1 MRDKLTNRRR
11 WHGDV
16 PTHRRRLARQVRS
29 VWHRLGQAP
38 LLDRLRQ
45 ALTTWTGPQRQPELV
60 VAVVA
65 LAAIGLG
72 TATATTVDASGP
84 AAAPTSD
91 IFTAPADLSGRDA
104 SLDRPDRAERTGPR
118 VDGSAPG
125 DTRGSGSTVP
135 DDSSAAAPDGSGS
148 SHEPAAATPA
158 PPPAW
163 VHPMPGAFTTSCFG
177 PRWGV
182 LHGGVDL
189 AAPPGTPI
197 RAVGAGTVIHAGWG
211 IAGYG
216 ISVMV
221 DHGDGYVTHYAHA
234 SQATVSVGD
243 TVKPGDVIAL
253 EGSTGDSSGPHLHFE
268 VHKGMWNRVEPVK
281 WLANRNIHIDGC

>member
-1 MRDKLTNRRR
+1 VRDKLTNRRR

-16 PTHRRRLARQVRS
+16 LTHRRRLARQVRS
-29 VWHRLGQAP
+29 AWHRLGQAP
-38 LLDRLRQ
+38 ILVRLRQ
-45 ALTTWTGPQRQPELV
+45 VLAAWAGPQRPQEM
-60 VAVVA
+60 VVA
-65 LAAIGLG
+65 LVALTAIGLG
-72 TATATTVDASGP
+72 TATATTVDARGP
-84 AAAPTSD
+84 SARPGPHA
-91 IFTAPADLSGRDA
+91 TASADLSGRDA
-104 SLDRPDRAERTGPR
+104 ALDRSDRSARTDPL
-118 VDGSAPG
+118 VDGSAPEN
-125 DTRGSGSTVP
+125 DPGSGSTPP
-135 DDSSAAAPDGSGS
+135 DASPSAAPDTSERS
-148 SHEPAAATPA
+148 EPAAAAPA
-158 PPPAW
+158 PPPKW

-182 LHGGVDL
+182 LLGGVDL
-189 AAPPGTPI
+189 ASPPGTPI

-216 ISVMV
+216 ISVMI

-243 TVKPGDVIAL
+243 RVEPGDVIAL

-268 VHKGMWNRVEPVK
+268 VHKGMWNRVEPVR

>member
-16 PTHRRRLARQVRS
+16 PTHRRRLTRQVRQA
-29 VWHRLGQAP
+29 WHRLGQAP
-38 LLDRLRQ
+38 IVDRLRQ
-45 ALTTWTGPQRQPELV
+45 ALTTWTGPQRQPEMV
-60 VAVVA
+60 VALVA

-72 TATATTVDASGP
+72 TATAATVDAGGP
-84 AAAPTSD
+84 AAAPAPETL
-91 IFTAPADLSGRDA
+91 TASADLSGRDA
-104 SLDRPDRAERTGPR
+104 TLERPDRAERTDQQTG
-118 VDGSAPG
+118 GSAPA
-125 DTRGSGSTVP
+125 DASGSGSTAP
-135 DDSSAAAPDGSGS
+135 GDSPAPAPDRSPS
-148 SHEPAAATPA
+148 PPAPAKPA
-158 PPPAW
+158 PPPKW

-177 PRWGV
+177 QRWGV

-189 AAPPGTPI
+189 ASPPGTPI
-197 RAVGAGTVIHAGWG
+197 RAVGAGKVIHAGWG